1 MPRYRV
7 TLSQKVWQTASF
19 EIDAPRYS
27 EATMKAND
35 LLFDVQRGNVDVDDW
50 STGDSDEGSLG
61 IDSVELI
68 KEPHRFEEADIGMP
82 CGACGATYSVHEV
95 RRDS

>member
-35 LLFDVQRGNVDVDDW
+35 LLFDVERGNVDVDDW
-50 STGDSDEGSLG
+50 STGDSEEGSLG

-68 KEPHRFEEADIGMP
+68 KEPPRFEEAHTRMP
-82 CGACGATYSVHEV
+82 CGVCGATYSVQEV
-95 RRDS
+95 RRDP